1 MAFDFIHGGD
11 KIEIFS
17 ARDPNSLYASRV
29 INIIDLNN
37 QILSMYTPVL
47 AGKSLTMNT
56 ADEYSAVVST
66 NHLLLRFPCTFEGYL
81 KEELNYFV
89 AIKLE
94 GDGAKLQRREFFR
107 FTCMLAM
114 KFSVLDFEDNEA
126 ARVLH
131 ASGYAAINDAIVRD
145 IGGGGMRFITK
156 AELDPKFHIQCTIM
170 LGTTTIRVKCKI
182 IEKQDFSHPVMK
194 YQYRALYQDI
204 PEQTQE
210 EIVGYIFAEQRKRRK
225 TTASSTSGGG
235 WYYDK

>member
-1 MAFDFIHGGD
+1 MAFEFINIGD

-17 ARDPNSLYASRV
+17 ARDPNSLYASKV
-29 INIIDLNN
+29 LDIIDAGE

-47 AGKSLTMNT
+47 AGKTLTMNT
-56 ADEYSAVVST
+56 ADEYSVVVST
-66 NHLLLRFPCTFEGYL
+66 NHTLLRFPCVFEGYM

-94 GDGAKLQRREFFR
+94 GDGDKLQRREFFR

-145 IGGGGMRFITK
+145 IGGGGMRFISG
-156 AELDPKFHIQCTIM
+156 AELDPKYHIQCTIM
-170 LGTTTIRVKCKI
+170 LGTTTIRVKCQI
-182 IEKQDFSHPVMK
+182 IEKQDFSHPSMC
-194 YQYRALYQDI
+194 YQYRALFLDI
-204 PEQTQE
+204 PQQTQE
-210 EIVGYIFAEQRKRRK
+210 EIVGYIFTEQRKRRK
-225 TTASSTSGGG
+225 VTAFNPGGGG